1 MTLQRETSW
10 KATFFGGV
18 VPASEAEQ
26 VLAYSIGRSLAKA
39 GFTLQ
44 HGGYNGLMEDAAR
57 GAASAAGEIVAVSL
71 VDANWGE
78 FNPYVSQ
85 ALRLPRMGDRIHQFL
100 DTTDVVVAMGGGVG
114 TLHELTAAI
123 WYAGNIRPVPV
134 WLAGATAMRLSS
146 FLRSERWLFEKPT
159 RPLGFLK
166 EIPDAATF
174 GEALSDLTCLLYESD
189 VPSVAGPSST
199 GRD

>member
-1 MTLQRETSW
+1 MKREISL

-26 VLAYSIGRSLAKA
+26 ALAYDIGRGLAEA
-39 GFTLQ
+39 GFILQ

-57 GAASAAGEIVAVSL
+57 GAASAGGEIFAVTL
-71 VDANWGE
+71 ADVNWGD

-85 ALRLPRMGDRIHQFL
+85 SFRLPKMGDRIHQFL
-100 DTTDVVVAMGGGVG
+100 DEADVVVAMGGGVG

-123 WYAGNIRPVPV
+123 WYAGNIRLVPV
-134 WLAGATAMRLSS
+134 WLAGATALRLSA
-146 FLRSERWLFEKPT
+146 FLRSERWLFETPT

-166 EIPDAATF
+166 EIPDTAAF
-174 GEALSDLTCLLYESD
+174 SHALSELTEHRRSG
-189 VPSVAGPSST
+189 VPSVATAPSN
-199 GRD
+199 GRG

>member
-1 MTLQRETSW
+1 MSMKREISL

-26 VLAYSIGRSLAKA
+26 ALAYDIGRGLAEA
-39 GFTLQ
+39 GFVLQ

-57 GAASAAGEIVAVSL
+57 GAASADGEIVAVTL
-71 VDANWGE
+71 VDVNWGD

-85 ALRLPRMGDRIHQFL
+85 SLRLPRMGDRIHQFL
-100 DTTDVVVAMGGGVG
+100 DAADVVVAMGGGVG

-134 WLAGATAMRLSS
+134 WLAGATALRLSG
-146 FLRSERWLFEKPT
+146 FLRSERWLFESPT

-174 GEALSDLTCLLYESD
+174 SQALSELTGHHGSGAS
-189 VPSVAGPSST
+189 SVATTSAKGS
-199 GRD
+199 R